1 LAPTATP
8 SRTATLAATYSST
21 RTPQP
26 SNTLSPTVSQTFP
39 PMGVNIVVSVFGA
52 NGERVALLYQGG
64 ISQMG
69 GAPALLGTAVQPG
82 FVGASLL
89 FNGILQSG
97 ASQIAW
103 LGLSDSGELVDGGVY
118 TFQVTATDS
127 FGRVSSYSIPINVIQ
142 PVGANEI
149 NIFNSAG
156 ELVYHESFRSL
167 TVSATE
173 LQLNETAFSPQQG
186 KLNGSLRSNN
196 GSLAS
201 WSWDGRASDGHLVAP
216 GIYTLQLLNAQ
227 AGQSSRAD
235 LKQVQVLTAPEG
247 LDPAP
252 RLLSLDGVLT
262 LYFDPSVMA
271 APPVLR
277 LYNLAGELVPGRQ
290 ALSAGKVSIELPQ
303 AASGVYILA
312 MDYQS
317 PAGSREHRVLK
328 ACVLR

>member
-1 LAPTATP
+1 
-8 SRTATLAATYSST
+8 
-21 RTPQP
+21 
-26 SNTLSPTVSQTFP
+26 
-39 PMGVNIVVSVFGA
+39 MGVDIVVSVFA
-52 NGERVALLYQGG
+52 SNGERVALLYSGG
-64 ISQMG
+64 VSQLG

-89 FNGILQSG
+89 FDGLLQSG
-97 ASQIAW
+97 GNQVAW
-103 LGLSDSGELVDGGVY
+103 LGLNDNGSVVEGGVY
-118 TFQVTATDS
+118 TFQINATDS

-142 PVGANEI
+142 PVGENAV

-173 LQLNETAFSPQQG
+173 LQLNDNAFSPQQG
-186 KLNGSLRSNN
+186 KLNGSLRNSN
-196 GSLAS
+196 GTLAP

-216 GIYTLQLLNAQ
+216 GIYTVQLVNAQ
-227 AGQSSRAD
+227 AGQSSRAE

-252 RLLSLDGVLT
+252 KLLSLDGILT

-271 APPVLR
+271 GLPALR
-277 LYNLAGELVPGRQ
+277 LYNLAGELVPGKQ
-290 ALSAGKVSIELPQ
+290 IQTGPGQVQIELPQ

-317 PAGSREHRVLK
+317 PSGSKEHRVLK
-328 ACVLR
+328 AFILK